1 MKLNPEELAV
11 LSFQTTAHGV
21 SGGIT
26 DPTVP
31 ITADPTVGA
40 RFCPPQTN
48 QTC

>member
-11 LSFQTTAHGV
+11 LSFHTTVHAV
-21 SGGIT
+21 SGSVT
-26 DPTVP
+26 LPTVP
-31 ITADPTVGA
+31 TIEPTVGA